1 MTNAELAILSLVAE
15 TQRHGYEIEQI
26 IEIRGMREWT
36 EIGFS
41 SIYYL
46 LNKLERAGQI
56 ASHNEHSSGKGP
68 GRKVYSIT
76 PAGNAACQK
85 AVIDAL
91 SNPVRYYLP
100 IQLGLANLPSLPIN
114 QALAALQQYRQNLEQ
129 RQQQLQATWQQKKPM
144 PFFVDA
150 MFEHSMAL
158 IKAETGWVAEFIQ
171 TLQSGSKEELQ
182 HES

>member
-68 GRKVYSIT
+68 GARFIPSHRPETLPVKKRSLMPCPILCVTTCPSSWAWPTCLLCLSIRHWQPCYNT
-76 PAGNAACQK
+76 GRT
-85 AVIDAL
+85 L
-91 SNPVRYYLP
+91 SNDSNSFKL
-100 IQLGLANLPSLPIN
+100 LGSRKNRCLSL
-114 QALAALQQYRQNLEQ
+114 
-129 RQQQLQATWQQKKPM
+129 WM
-144 PFFVDA
+144 PCSNTVW
-150 MFEHSMAL
+150 H
-158 IKAETGWVAEFIQ
+158 
-171 TLQSGSKEELQ
+171 
-182 HES
+182 